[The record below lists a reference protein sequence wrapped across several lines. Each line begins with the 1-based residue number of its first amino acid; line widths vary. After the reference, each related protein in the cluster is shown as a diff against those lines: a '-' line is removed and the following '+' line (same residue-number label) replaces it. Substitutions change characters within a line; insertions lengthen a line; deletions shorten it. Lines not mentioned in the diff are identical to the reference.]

1 MRIYR
6 TTMSA
11 QNSDLVRLQET
22 IYNSKNSTRKW
33 LHSSRREWITTA
45 IERMA
50 AQGKDSA
57 LEVGA
62 GIGIYTPVLAK
73 NFNKVVAIDIQTDY
87 LCHAEALT
95 KKYNHVRFLVDD
107 ITRSSLPSHSFDL
120 VLCTEVI
127 EHIKESVSAI
137 KEMHRLL
144 KPGGIL
150 ILSTPQKYSTL
161 ELTAKL
167 MFKPGIINLV
177 KLIYSE
183 PVLEM
188 GHINLM
194 TRSKVMRQLKLAGF
208 QIREQFASGFYA
220 PIIAETAGDAAVR
233 LEKWLEM
240 FFRKGP
246 LNGILWTQYF
256 IAQTPLNNC

>member
-127 EHIKESVSAI
+127 GTLQFTDYTFTAMAGPGASKAALTSPAPGSV
-137 KEMHRLL
+137 L
-144 KPGGIL
+144 PG
-150 ILSTPQKYSTL
+150 T
-161 ELTAKL
+161 TAT
-167 MFKPGIINLV
+167 FSWRAGSGGV
-177 KLIYSE
+177 TAY
-183 PVLEM
+183 VLYV
-188 GHINLM
+188 GT
-194 TRSKVMRQLKLAGF
+194 TRGGS
-208 QIREQFASGFYA
+208 
-220 PIIAETAGDAAVR
+220 
-233 LEKWLEM
+233 
-240 FFRKGP
+240 
-246 LNGILWTQYF
+246 
-256 IAQTPLNNC
+256 